1 MTACRQR
8 NQEQPR
14 PSGRGA
20 ILLLLAVLLGVG
32 CRSTQKPGRPLVRQG
47 DEIIVAGQLFH
58 TGTRVIT
65 WMDPGGYDGYR
76 VERRFA
82 PFESAGW
89 ETSKAQLP
97 RDASPN
103 RFGVR
108 KDQLTP
114 DQLEQV
120 RGGGWPLSLLQ
131 GVVDQFVIHFDASG
145 TSRRCFEVLHD
156 HRCLSVHFMID
167 LDGTI
172 YQTLDLKERAWHA
185 TTSNGR
191 SVGVEIASPGAF
203 PAEKDEPLRRWYQK
217 DGRGRTVIHLPEDHP
232 KTPFANPNCVP
243 APARIEPIEGT
254 IQGKRLR
261 QYDFTE
267 EQYRSLIRLTA
278 ALCQIFPKLTC
289 DYPKDSHGQLIREK
303 LPDRQLKEYQGL
315 LGHYHI
321 QTDKYDPGPA
331 FDWDRLIRETRRLQ
345 RAKP

>member
-1 MTACRQR
+1 MTAFRQR
-8 NQEQPR
+8 HQEHLR
-14 PSGRGA
+14 PFRRGVV
-20 ILLLLAVLLGVG
+20 LLLAVLLGVG
-32 CRSTQKPGRPLVRQG
+32 CRSTQMPGRPLVRQG
-47 DEIIVAGQLFH
+47 DEIIAAGQLFH

-65 WMDPGGYDGYR
+65 WMDPGGYDAYR

-82 PFESAGW
+82 PFAASGW
-89 ETSKAQLP
+89 EASKPQLSA
-97 RDASPN
+97 DASPN
-103 RFGVR
+103 RFGLR
-108 KDQLTP
+108 KDRLTP

-131 GVVDQFVIHFDASG
+131 AVVDQFVIHFDASG

-203 PAEKDEPLRRWYQK
+203 PLEKDEPLKRWYQK
-217 DGRGRTVIHLPEDHP
+217 DARGRTLIRLPEDHP
-232 KTPFANPNCVP
+232 IPPFANTNCVP
-243 APARIEPIEGT
+243 APARTEPIEGT
-254 IQGKRLR
+254 IQGKQLR

-267 EQYRSLIRLTA
+267 EQYRSLSRLTA
-278 ALCQIFPKLTC
+278 ALCRIFPKLTC
-289 DYPKDSHGQLIREK
+289 DYPKDSQGKLIPQK
-303 LPDRQLKEYQGL
+303 LPDPQLKEYQGL

-345 RAKP
+345 RARP